1 LWESAYHEIDRQKR
15 SFHSSRMT
23 RPLRALA
30 SLLVGITT
38 VVGMMVYQH
47 YSREPPTDI
56 FTAALTMAATI
67 LAWVVT
73 GLE

>member
-1 LWESAYHEIDRQKR
+1 
-15 SFHSSRMT
+15 MT

-30 SLLVGITT
+30 SLIVGITT
-38 VVGMMVYQH
+38 VIGMIVYQH
-47 YSREPPTDI
+47 YSREPPIDA

>member
-1 LWESAYHEIDRQKR
+1 MI
-15 SFHSSRMT
+15 

-38 VVGMMVYQH
+38 VVGMIVYQH
-47 YSREPPTDI
+47 YSREPPTDVV
-56 FTAALTMAATI
+56 TAAVTMAATI

>member
-1 LWESAYHEIDRQKR
+1 
-15 SFHSSRMT
+15 MT
-23 RPLRALA
+23 KPLRALA
-30 SLLVGITT
+30 SLIVGITT
-38 VVGMMVYQH
+38 VIGMMRYQH

>member
-1 LWESAYHEIDRQKR
+1 MTGRWVALHC
-15 SFHSSRMT
+15 HSCPMI

-38 VVGMMVYQH
+38 VVGMIVYEH

-56 FTAALTMAATI
+56 FTAALAIAATI
-67 LAWVVT
+67 LTWVVT